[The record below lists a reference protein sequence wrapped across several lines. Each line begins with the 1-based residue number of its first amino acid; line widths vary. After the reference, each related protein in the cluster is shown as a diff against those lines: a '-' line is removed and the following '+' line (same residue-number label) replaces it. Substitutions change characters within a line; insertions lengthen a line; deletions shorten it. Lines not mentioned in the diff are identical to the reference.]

1 MAWVSSS
8 ELFLPTVLDR
18 TYDWMAFLD
27 DFVCGDQ
34 GLERLDFIGQ
44 DWLNAQSRP
53 ERDGG
58 MVIPGVYDA
67 L

>member
-1 MAWVSSS
+1 MVCVLGLEFFQS
-8 ELFLPTVLDR
+8 TVPDGTHDR
-18 TYDWMAFLD
+18 MSFLD

-53 ERDGG
+53 E
-58 MVIPGVYDA
+58 
-67 L
+67 

>member
-1 MAWVSSS
+1 MA
-8 ELFLPTVLDR
+8 L
-18 TYDWMAFLD
+18 LD

-34 GLERLDFIGQ
+34 GLEGLNFIGQ
-44 DWLNAQSRP
+44 DWLNSQPGP

-67 L
+67 F